1 VAISSDSCN
10 EPCPGYPNGKLL
22 LRSCLHK
29 HVDNCGNMTE
39 GLYSYIQIGEQSSV
53 VSAATASST
62 ITDDSNSDNPQSTGS
77 AKSIATVTVNH
88 GTTVVVTSFVPSEP
102 TTTVSPTGPQ
112 GNGADSGS
120 AGGLSSTGSP
130 NSSNP
135 SSQTV
140 GVGSVTSSFW
150 DSTGKVAGVFV
161 VVGVIVF
168 LLGIAILCMCRTRKR
183 RKDEEKS
190 EQLPRPIRQ
199 ISAGQ
204 PVSRSASLLQL
215 LGRREKSRHD
225 DRPMPATDGNRD
237 ISRSPTNLPIP
248 AVDQRLDPQ
257 SMMMIRFEDNDSR
270 VSFRD
275 EDDYSRRVWRVTN
288 ASDSDSVRSTEIG
301 TGRREEIYR

>member
-1 VAISSDSCN
+1 
-10 EPCPGYPNGKLL
+10 
-22 LRSCLHK
+22 
-29 HVDNCGNMTE
+29 MTE
-39 GLYSYIQIGEQSSV
+39 GLYSYIQIGEQSGV
-53 VSAATASST
+53 VSAAAASST
-62 ITDDSNSDNPQSTGS
+62 NTDDSNSDKPQSTRS
-77 AKSIATVTVNH
+77 SKSIATVTVNH

-102 TTTVSPTGPQ
+102 TTTVSPTGSR
-112 GNGADSGS
+112 GNGAGS
-120 AGGLSSTGSP
+120 ESASALSSTGLP

-135 SSQTV
+135 SSETA
-140 GVGSVTSSFW
+140 GVGSVTTSFW

-161 VVGVIVF
+161 AVGVIIF
-168 LLGIAILCMCRTRKR
+168 LLSMAILCMCRTRKR

-190 EQLPRPIRQ
+190 EQSPRQIRQ

-215 LGRREKSRHD
+215 LGRRDKSRHD
-225 DRPMPATDGNRD
+225 DGPMPASDGNQD
-237 ISRSPTNLPIP
+237 MSRSPANVPIP

-288 ASDSDSVRSTEIG
+288 ASDSDSVRSTEVG
-301 TGRREEIYR
+301 PGRREEMYR